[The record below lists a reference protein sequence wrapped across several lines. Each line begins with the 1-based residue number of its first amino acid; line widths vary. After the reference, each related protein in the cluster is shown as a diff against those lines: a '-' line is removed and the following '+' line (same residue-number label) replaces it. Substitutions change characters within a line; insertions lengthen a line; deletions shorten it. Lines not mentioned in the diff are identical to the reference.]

1 MKDGGP
7 AFPQPCT
14 DQGYAANTPYD
25 MAGGGMS
32 LRDYFAAKAMQGLI
46 PEILKHISDVNEPEQ
61 VPTAVAQTAYE
72 FADAMIAERGREQH

>member
-14 DQGYAANTPYD
+14 DQGYVANTPYD

-32 LRDYFAAKAMQGLI
+32 LRDYFAAKAMQGI
-46 PEILKHISDVNEPEQ
+46 ISILHGGLRPVDLSKMAGD
-61 VPTAVAQTAYE
+61 AYQI
-72 FADAMIAERGREQH
+72 ADAMIVARDVE